1 MALLAR
7 IATRC
12 GTSASRQL
20 APALIVRTKT
30 TTGIVGLDVVP
41 DAKPVLL
48 DLYAKTLSALEAVPP
63 SAEYR
68 KTVEYF
74 TKSRIAVV
82 ESTDDITVI
91 EAGIGGGQVEQLI
104 VQAQEELSLIP
115 KLVAADAFSPY
126 DGSPAEEILTDLKRC
141 ARGWRH
147 FSRASLTPRSALSH
161 ASLVVFSP
169 ARARRRGV
177 ALQRDDIPM
186 RPSQDYPVDTAI
198 ELELPA
204 PPEPEAKA

>member
-1 MALLAR
+1 
-7 IATRC
+7 
-12 GTSASRQL
+12 
-20 APALIVRTKT
+20 
-30 TTGIVGLDVVP
+30 VP

-126 DGSPAEEILTDLKRC
+126 DGSPAEEILTDLKR
-141 ARGWRH
+141 
-147 FSRASLTPRSALSH
+147 
-161 ASLVVFSP
+161 
-169 ARARRRGV
+169 RGV